1 VRPQRRPSNRLAPE
15 IGVIDAGIGNT
26 RGMSERRSSFV
37 DRVLD
42 GHARIDQLDGEV
54 QAWLAGSR
62 TRPLADVL
70 GLSAD
75 ELDLVATTPD
85 ALRYVVHAR
94 RFDRPVELDELA
106 GQVRIRRHA
115 TRLAADV
122 VDPFEL
128 ADIESWSIHV
138 DVDSAAAR
146 AEREPSHA

>member
-1 VRPQRRPSNRLAPE
+1 
-15 IGVIDAGIGNT
+15 
-26 RGMSERRSSFV
+26 MSERRNSFV

-42 GHARIDQLDGEV
+42 GHARMDQLDDEV
-54 QAWLAGSR
+54 QAWLAGPR
-62 TRPLADVL
+62 TRALADVL

-75 ELDLVATTPD
+75 ELDLVASTPD

-94 RFDRPVELDELA
+94 RFDRPVMLDELA
-106 GQVRIRRHA
+106 GQGRVRRHA
-115 TRLAADV
+115 TRLASGV

-128 ADIESWSIHV
+128 ADIESWSAHVDV